1 MPMQL
6 FLKSALSIS
15 LIGLLWGISTTAQNS
30 RKKIIFFGDSL
41 TAGYGITMEEAFPN
55 LIQQRI
61 DSLDLPYEVVNAG
74 LSGETTAGGANRI
87 DWILRSEP
95 AVFILELGGNDG
107 LRGLSPDQTRANLV
121 SMIEKVRGKYPNAVI
136 LLAGMQMFPNMG
148 PEYIE
153 QFKETFPEVAKAKE
167 VHLIPFLLEGVGGEE
182 DLNQSDGIHT
192 NVAGHKIVAETVWK
206 YLEPHLKSAP

>member
-1 MPMQL
+1 MQL

-15 LIGLLWGISTTAQNS
+15 LIGLLWGISTTTQNS

-61 DSLDLPYEVVNAG
+61 DSLGLPYEVVNAG

-107 LRGLSPDQTRANLV
+107 LRGLSLDQTRANLV

-167 VHLIPFLLEGVGGEE
+167 VNLIPFLLEGVGGEE
-182 DLNQSDGIHT
+182 DLNLPDGIHP
-192 NVAGHKIVAETVWK
+192 NPEGHRLVAENVWAVLKTV
-206 YLEPHLKSAP
+206 LEN